1 MKVYRYCLTAVMA
14 VLLFSCDKATE
25 GLSKVT
31 VPYGITLEGGETV
44 LVEVGSPYEEPG
56 YVALGENEADVTNAV
71 VVSGTLNT
79 DAIGR
84 YTLRYTVANP
94 DGALTVA
101 KRTVIVFDPATPTGF
116 YRVSAESYRNSP
128 PSPEYASEPILL
140 VYQEESGAYF
150 ISDFFG
156 GYYSVGRGYG
166 SAYEVGGSVK
176 INNAGEVSLSRSS
189 LTPWGDQFTS
199 VTGTYDADSQVFE
212 IDLVWEAGYTF
223 HLILIKETENN

>member
-1 MKVYRYCLTAVMA
+1 MKVYRYGLIAICT
-14 VLLFSCDKATE
+14 VLLFSCDKETE
-25 GLSKVT
+25 GLSKVS
-31 VPYGITLEGGETV
+31 VPYGITLDGGETV

-56 YVALGENEADVTNAV
+56 YAAAGENDADVTSAV

-79 DAIGR
+79 DVIGR
-84 YTLRYTVANP
+84 YTLRYTAANA

-116 YRVSAESYRNSP
+116 YRVSADSYRNSP
-128 PSPEYASEPILL
+128 PSSEYASEPTLL

-156 GYYSVGRGYG
+156 GYYSVGRDYG

-176 INNAGEVSLSRSS
+176 INKAGEVSLSRSS
-189 LTPWGDQFTS
+189 VTPWGDLFTS
-199 VTGTYDADSQVFE
+199 VTGTYNADTQVFDIE
-212 IDLVWEAGYTF
+212 LTWEAGYVF
-223 HLILIKETENN
+223 HLILIKE